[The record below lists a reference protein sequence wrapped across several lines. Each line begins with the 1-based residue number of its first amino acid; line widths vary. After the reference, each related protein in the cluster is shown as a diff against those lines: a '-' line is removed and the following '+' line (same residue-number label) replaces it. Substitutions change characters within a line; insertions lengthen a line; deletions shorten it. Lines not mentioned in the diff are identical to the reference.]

1 MNIETLANCSVL
13 QTAYYTDEN
22 QERKVIVLAYSTYIH
37 WRVLVFGYQR
47 EDDLYVYEQNITDRA
62 FQEIP
67 ATLPPRILVDDNT
80 YLCAENRCEVTASL
94 GIKEGKLYV
103 SLKASPVEQTVKLAI
118 HGDAQ
123 CLLRISEEL
132 VPAHTSSHYPIAGDE
147 AREVACILKRIVEE
161 DSNRRGKSLGEVEH
175 SLQPVVYPV
184 KNTRIAQF
192 PRADASLEEFVITIT
207 TPMNDVLNN
216 DVSDPLMII
225 AGQLGLGGVTANYSN
240 MLVDG
245 LTITDLTDREFVALK
260 LSAQDRLVDLALI
273 YHKVLETRDVLSIA
287 IRNLSAPSGVSSY
300 F

>member
-147 AREVACILKRIVEE
+147 APGGGLHSQA
-161 DSNRRGKSLGEVEH
+161 NRRGGLKS
-175 SLQPVVYPV
+175 SW
-184 KNTRIAQF
+184 
-192 PRADASLEEFVITIT
+192 
-207 TPMNDVLNN
+207 
-216 DVSDPLMII
+216 
-225 AGQLGLGGVTANYSN
+225 
-240 MLVDG
+240 
-245 LTITDLTDREFVALK
+245 
-260 LSAQDRLVDLALI
+260 
-273 YHKVLETRDVLSIA
+273 
-287 IRNLSAPSGVSSY
+287 
-300 F
+300 

>member
-103 SLKASPVEQTVKLAI
+103 ALKASPVEKTVKLAI

-147 AREVACILKRIVEE
+147 AREVSCILKRIVEE

-207 TPMNDVLNN
+207 TPLNDVLNN